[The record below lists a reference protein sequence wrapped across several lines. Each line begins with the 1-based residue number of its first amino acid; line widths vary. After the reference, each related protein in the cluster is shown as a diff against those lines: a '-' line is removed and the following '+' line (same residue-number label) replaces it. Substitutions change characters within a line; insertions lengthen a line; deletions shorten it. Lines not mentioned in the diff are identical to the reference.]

1 VNPQQQHAPNC
12 YGFPDQP
19 FTGSNYVN
27 ICDPS
32 GCGDDGLGVKTNDVA
47 PNFQLSAVSG
57 EARHD
62 LYALLQSKP
71 VFIQFGSY
79 TWPIF
84 QHGVSAT
91 NKLVDFWG
99 AQFHYLLVYTID
111 AHPKT
116 PDPSPYLGKP
126 WEMPYS
132 ELAQPR
138 TFNGRLANAN
148 KVNRSSLHGNVSVL
162 VDDLTPNNSSDGND
176 PVWCT
181 WGPAPNAGFF
191 VLQNHTVALAQT
203 WFSLPEMNASI
214 AQFFG
219 ALV

>member
-1 VNPQQQHAPNC
+1 
-12 YGFPDQP
+12 
-19 FTGSNYVN
+19 
-27 ICDPS
+27 
-32 GCGDDGLGVKTNDVA
+32 
-47 PNFQLSAVSG
+47 
-57 EARHD
+57 
-62 LYALLQSKP
+62 
-71 VFIQFGSY
+71 
-79 TWPIF
+79 
-84 QHGVSAT
+84 
-91 NKLVDFWG
+91 
-99 AQFHYLLVYTID
+99 
-111 AHPKT
+111 
-116 PDPSPYLGKP
+116 
-126 WEMPYS
+126 MPYS

-191 VLQNHTVALAQT
+191 VLQNHTVAMAQT

>member
-1 VNPQQQHAPNC
+1 MEYVELELRVIRLLVPPNTSNVPCREDNIYFLSRTRTPGYPNATPYSRRDKQHQQAKGHRRFRVGYSAMRSSLLLFLGCITHLAHAHSYGPPPRLPAPIFVNPQQQHAPNC

-79 TWPIF
+79 T
-84 QHGVSAT
+84 
-91 NKLVDFWG
+91 
-99 AQFHYLLVYTID
+99 
-111 AHPKT
+111 
-116 PDPSPYLGKP
+116 
-126 WEMPYS
+126 
-132 ELAQPR
+132 
-138 TFNGRLANAN
+138 
-148 KVNRSSLHGNVSVL
+148 
-162 VDDLTPNNSSDGND
+162 
-176 PVWCT
+176 
-181 WGPAPNAGFF
+181 
-191 VLQNHTVALAQT
+191 
-203 WFSLPEMNASI
+203 
-214 AQFFG
+214 
-219 ALV
+219 